1 MFLQWEEKKC
11 IGTKTQSQHKIHT
24 NKKPIVIFLNRIFF
38 VVYKGKEENR
48 GGTID

>member
-1 MFLQWEEKKC
+1 MFLHGRKKKC

-24 NKKPIVIFLNRIFF
+24 NKKPIIIFKNRIF

-48 GGTID
+48 GETID